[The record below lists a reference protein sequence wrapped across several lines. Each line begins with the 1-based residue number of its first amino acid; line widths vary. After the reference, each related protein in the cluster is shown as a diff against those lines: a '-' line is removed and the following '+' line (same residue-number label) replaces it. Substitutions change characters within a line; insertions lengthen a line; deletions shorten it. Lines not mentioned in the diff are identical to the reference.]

1 MDTTSRCY
9 YCRFPV
15 NPQNEF
21 CPGCNYPVSP
31 AKEEAFLKAE
41 LDALRQAAA
50 YGGANMKVSDL
61 ILRYQSRL
69 QALHMRASKPAPALP
84 VVQPA
89 NHREAGVSTSLKIP
103 LAETPTGRAE
113 ERKPVA
119 VPAQGAT
126 GTPRRVFSWK
136 SFFADQAINI
146 VASLGAF
153 LILVGALG
161 FTATTPNLLLAF
173 EIVFIVHAV
182 FGITGFTT
190 YRFASFRIVATI
202 YTIIFALLVPLV
214 AFSAYRLIANN
225 YIELS
230 VPVLV
235 AISAIYA
242 AIVYT
247 VLAIY
252 QRFPLFAYLGMVAL
266 AVADFALADALN
278 LRLWWWPSM
287 LMILTFLTLL
297 STTRPSGKNW
307 PFTGNLAILR
317 EPVRVFMKVSVI
329 ICASS
334 VVLLALFSFTIG
346 RFGVQDTEVRFSIFS
361 LALLILLWSG
371 LFFWLNRR
379 TRNIT
384 VLAFLFLASVL
395 ALCYALRFEAI
406 GYALALTVV
415 ALLYHGL
422 SRFANQ
428 RLHPFGTFER
438 DLDWTALALV
448 LLVPII
454 SSPVLPLQL
463 FMRAYSIG
471 APYQRSWQ
479 TFAEIVALTAGIVLT
494 LSVTFKR
501 ASFQRIPAHADW
513 TWLLLLSIFLLH
525 IAYSLVILALNLAPD
540 WYFLGLALALMTIA
554 VFVRRQVSA
563 EWALPLDV
571 GTLFAI
577 AFTLGLSLK
586 EPQDTISALLLFFA
600 VAIYGVLLYQR
611 RQNWLFVPVILAL
624 LAVPTLMSRP
634 AVMLIGGLLL
644 PLAAVVI
651 RRQLSANRAA
661 SHANLFTGIRLAD
674 TWEWPLLATGLV
686 YAIVVSANDVNL
698 STSTIQNWLGKPFP
712 VAVEL
717 GGFAL
722 AWYAAAALAR
732 IKVWLLPSLGFA
744 LGALLI
750 PTNSFWTLVSL
761 TPVLAILG
769 IAISRLAGRDWAWP
783 VYAAAL
789 LGGIMTGYTGFVQGH
804 LEATALA
811 LLAFAVLA
819 YVLSALEDE
828 IVPMWVTPVF
838 ATWSVII
845 SAGFLNELYH
855 PPIVAIV
862 AAALA
867 VSISYFNLAPF
878 YRLVRSTRRHS
889 FIRYALPLYATALSA
904 VALTGV
910 FGSLS
915 DINRPFYGAVPDAML
930 LYGMVAFAVLLYEK
944 RPTWLWLSACLL
956 VWGTV
961 LATRLTPYYVL
972 GIGVGAAIVG
982 LAISL
987 ITKATA
993 IQSRASAPLQLSQRF
1008 TWNWP
1013 WYLVVLVAAV
1023 ETGNWTLLDQSLAG
1037 FIPYS
1042 LLVFTAIALL
1052 IMLVE
1057 RQPEMLVFP
1066 VGLAVWAI
1074 WLWHPPLNIAPLM
1087 IVYTL
1092 LCVLVFATRFIWKIV
1107 PPAKHWLPASSLH
1120 EILGLGGQ
1128 ALIVL
1133 VIIGQGGLSADSGT
1147 LAQVGVGALFVLAA
1161 LLFAYGFLRTSKLM
1175 QAVDGDHAGSA
1186 VRLQQ
1191 AKEVQRW
1198 CYYGA
1203 GLLLSLVVS
1212 WELSALHQTR
1222 VDVLLLAPASY
1233 LAVIAPFL
1241 MHDTTLREH
1250 HRVGQT
1256 AALLGAF
1263 LLLLPALWFSF
1274 SDSNLL
1280 PTLILVGEAMVL
1292 LVLGIITRIRIFI
1305 LSSAALIIAGTL
1317 RALFL
1322 STPPSLGLMFLGGAL
1337 LAIATT
1343 LILARHKLQVA
1354 WSQWE

>member
-9 YCRFPV
+9 YCRFQV

-21 CPGCNYPVSP
+21 CPLCNYPVSP
-31 AKEEAFLKAE
+31 AKEEAFLKVE

-50 YGGANMKVSDL
+50 YGGAKMKVSDL

-69 QALHMRASKPAPALP
+69 QVLQRRASKLAPALP

-89 NHREAGVSTSLKIP
+89 SHREAVVSTSLKIP
-103 LAETPTGRAE
+103 LAEIPTVRAE
-113 ERKPVA
+113 ERKPVT
-119 VPAQGAT
+119 VPVQSRT
-126 GTPRRVFSWK
+126 GTPRRVFFWK

-173 EIVFIVHAV
+173 AIVFIVHAV

-190 YRFASFRIVATI
+190 YRFAPFRIVATF

-214 AFSAYRLIANN
+214 GFSAYRLITNN

-235 AISAIYA
+235 AISATYA

-252 QRFPLFAYLGMVAL
+252 QRFRLFAYLGMAAL
-266 AVADFALADALN
+266 AVADIALADALN

-287 LMILTFLTLL
+287 LMILTFFTLL
-297 STTRPSGKNW
+297 STRRPSGKNW
-307 PFTGNLAILR
+307 PFTGNLAVLR
-317 EPVRVFMKVSVI
+317 EPVRIFMKVFVI

-334 VVLLALFSFTIG
+334 VILLALFSFTLS
-346 RFGVQDTEVRFSIFS
+346 FGLQDTEVRFSIFN
-361 LALLILLWSG
+361 LALLILLWGG
-371 LFFWLNRR
+371 LFFWLTRR

-406 GYALALTVV
+406 GYALALTAV

-428 RLHPFGTFER
+428 GLQSFGTFER
-438 DLDWTALALV
+438 NLDWIALALV

-471 APYQRSWQ
+471 TPYQTSWQ
-479 TFAEIVALTAGIVLT
+479 TFAEIVALSAGIVLT

-501 ASFQRIPAHADW
+501 AGFQRIPAHADW
-513 TWLLLLSIFLLH
+513 SWLLLLSIFLLH
-525 IAYSLVILALNLAPD
+525 ITYSLVILALNLAPD
-540 WYFLGLALALMTIA
+540 WYFLGLALALMA
-554 VFVRRQVSA
+554 VAVLVRRQVSA

-577 AFTLGLSLK
+577 AFTPGRSLK
-586 EPQDTISALLLFFA
+586 EPQDTISAILLFFA
-600 VAIYGVLLYQR
+600 VTTYGVLLYQR
-611 RQNWLFVPVILAL
+611 RQDWLFVPVIFAL

-634 AVMLIGGLLL
+634 AVMLVGGLLL

-698 STSTIQNWLGKPFP
+698 STSTIQNWSGRPFP
-712 VAVEL
+712 VAGEL

-732 IKVWLLPSLGFA
+732 VKVWLLPALGFA
-744 LGALLI
+744 IGALFI
-750 PTNSFWTLVSL
+750 PTNSFWALVCL
-761 TPVLAILG
+761 TPALAILG
-769 IAISRLAGRDWAWP
+769 IASSRLAGRDWALP

-811 LLAFAVLA
+811 LLAFSILA

-862 AAALA
+862 AAALG

-889 FIRYALPLYATALSA
+889 FI
-904 VALTGV
+904 
-910 FGSLS
+910 
-915 DINRPFYGAVPDAML
+915 
-930 LYGMVAFAVLLYEK
+930 
-944 RPTWLWLSACLL
+944 C
-956 VWGTV
+956 
-961 LATRLTPYYVL
+961 YV
-972 GIGVGAAIVG
+972 
-982 LAISL
+982 
-987 ITKATA
+987 
-993 IQSRASAPLQLSQRF
+993 
-1008 TWNWP
+1008 
-1013 WYLVVLVAAV
+1013 
-1023 ETGNWTLLDQSLAG
+1023 
-1037 FIPYS
+1037 
-1042 LLVFTAIALL
+1042 
-1052 IMLVE
+1052 
-1057 RQPEMLVFP
+1057 
-1066 VGLAVWAI
+1066 
-1074 WLWHPPLNIAPLM
+1074 
-1087 IVYTL
+1087 
-1092 LCVLVFATRFIWKIV
+1092 
-1107 PPAKHWLPASSLH
+1107 
-1120 EILGLGGQ
+1120 
-1128 ALIVL
+1128 
-1133 VIIGQGGLSADSGT
+1133 
-1147 LAQVGVGALFVLAA
+1147 
-1161 LLFAYGFLRTSKLM
+1161 
-1175 QAVDGDHAGSA
+1175 
-1186 VRLQQ
+1186 
-1191 AKEVQRW
+1191 
-1198 CYYGA
+1198 
-1203 GLLLSLVVS
+1203 
-1212 WELSALHQTR
+1212 
-1222 VDVLLLAPASY
+1222 
-1233 LAVIAPFL
+1233 
-1241 MHDTTLREH
+1241 
-1250 HRVGQT
+1250 
-1256 AALLGAF
+1256 
-1263 LLLLPALWFSF
+1263 
-1274 SDSNLL
+1274 
-1280 PTLILVGEAMVL
+1280 
-1292 LVLGIITRIRIFI
+1292 
-1305 LSSAALIIAGTL
+1305 
-1317 RALFL
+1317 
-1322 STPPSLGLMFLGGAL
+1322 
-1337 LAIATT
+1337 
-1343 LILARHKLQVA
+1343 
-1354 WSQWE
+1354 